1 MEEVETMLSEDKT
14 EFLDFEKGDTNL
26 FCTMYMNFS
35 NNIRFSV
42 CIIFYP
48 RISLLFRFNVF
59 PPFDRFVIS
68 GTRYDGGYD
77 L

>member
-14 EFLDFEKGDTNL
+14 EFLDFEKGDTSL
-26 FCTMYMNFS
+26 FCTMYMNFIKKS
-35 NNIRFSV
+35 RFSV
-42 CIIFYP
+42 CIIFDL
-48 RISLLFRFNVF
+48 RISLLFSFSVF